1 MRRWLL
7 LGLGGW
13 GLLYGLAVLANPLY
27 TDSPAPPDAAP
38 ITYQGQFS
46 DGNLSLVLTPA
57 GPPHYQ
63 GELHLNGQQ
72 YPVTAQVFAQQLR
85 GSFATP
91 DGQFQFS
98 LAPAGQDWLL
108 DSDGHQYRLSRT
120 DTPSAAPSFNPL
132 NNPGSPP
139 AAVPTSAHPLAEH
152 RSLSSQIS
160 YEFQLFMSA
169 FKEWLSTTGAS
180 PQTGGLVTQRLIPLS
195 LSLKEKLTRQGF
207 LSSQMGTLVTLNTLE
222 TQVFRQFAT
231 LDNKGAR
238 LFEQWHLMLTHM
250 QTLSNRPDD
259 AQDRDNLS
267 RLFHDHLPA
276 AVQSTQGFAK
286 NWVVLVQS
294 VDKIA
299 YHAEE
304 STGPNAS
311 PPNNSPLNPSK
322 VLKWETLRNMSQMM
336 RDAMSILN
344 GTGK

>member
-13 GLLYGLAVLANPLY
+13 SLLNSLVVLANPLY
-27 TDSPAPPDAAP
+27 TESPAPPDAAP
-38 ITYQGQFS
+38 IHYQGQFS
-46 DGNLSLVLTPA
+46 DGNLSLVLTSA
-57 GPPHYQ
+57 KPPHYQ
-63 GELHLNGQQ
+63 GELHVNGQH

-85 GSFATP
+85 GSFDTS

-98 LAPAGQDWLL
+98 LSPNGEDWLL
-108 DSDGHQYRLSRT
+108 DSDGHQYHLSRT
-120 DTPSAAPSFNPL
+120 DTPLAVTSPNPL
-132 NNPGSPP
+132 NSPGYA
-139 AAVPTSAHPLAEH
+139 AAVPPPAHPLAEH

-169 FKEWLSTTGAS
+169 FKEWLGTTGAD

-250 QTLSNRPDD
+250 QTFSNRPDD
-259 AQDRDNLS
+259 TQDHDNLA

-286 NWVVLVQS
+286 NWVVLVQA

-304 STGPNAS
+304 TTGPHAPS
-311 PPNNSPLNPSK
+311 PNNSPLNPSK